1 MKIKS
6 EDGKEYDYKFSKTE
20 NAYSLNAGFFATGNY
35 TYTASANFGNSSFTA
50 SGKFS
55 VSPLQLEE
63 MRTRADH
70 QVLYQLAS
78 QHNGNMFYLNNMEKI
93 ADEID
98 SKNKLKPILYDTYIT
113 ESAINLKW
121 VFFLLLA
128 FISAEWFIRKYLGGY

>member
-1 MKIKS
+1 MKIKG
-6 EDGKEYDYKFSKTE
+6 EDGKETEYKFNKTE
-20 NAYSLNAGFFATGNY
+20 NAYDLNAGFLPVGNY
-35 TYTASANFGNSSFTA
+35 TYNASVKFGNGTYTA
-50 SGKFS
+50 TGKFS

-78 QHNGNMFYLNNMEKI
+78 QHNGAMHYMGDMEKI

-98 SKNKLKPILYDTYIT
+98 SKNQLKPILYDTFMT

-121 VFFLLLA
+121 IFFLLLIL
-128 FISAEWFIRKYLGGY
+128 ISAEWFIRKFLGGY